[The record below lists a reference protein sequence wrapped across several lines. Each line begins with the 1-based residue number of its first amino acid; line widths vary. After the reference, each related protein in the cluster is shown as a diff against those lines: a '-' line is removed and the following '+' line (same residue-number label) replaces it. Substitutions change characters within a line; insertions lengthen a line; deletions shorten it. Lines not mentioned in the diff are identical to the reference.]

1 MRVDPRRG
9 HDIAAVEQKRGIEGG
24 LRPADVLDAA
34 FAVAGG
40 EVGARRRAF
49 RKLKGIY
56 AACGAADQCRLVVG
70 PEGHRFY
77 ADLAWPAMQKA
88 ESRPGATAPA

>member
-1 MRVDPRRG
+1 MPAFRHRRQAVYGKDPIFP
-9 HDIAAVEQKRGIEGG
+9 IAGT
-24 LRPADVLDAA
+24 
-34 FAVAGG
+34 
-40 EVGARRRAF
+40 RRAF

-56 AACGAADQCRLVVG
+56 AACGAADLCRLVVG

-88 ESRPGATAPA
+88 MRRN